1 MIFNLLLF
9 MKSYDLVETLHDSE
23 MFKPYTIN
31 VLLYRYIVEEYLPRL
46 LVPRLRDWIAT

>member
-23 MFKPYTIN
+23 MFKPYKCSSIQ
-31 VLLYRYIVEEYLPRL
+31 VYS
-46 LVPRLRDWIAT
+46 